1 MQTTSLSFKSSSHVA
16 AYKGQ
21 GGVEWIGEQAEKRRR
36 RRRRRRLDTPTY
48 RPKTVSFIKNVKIT
62 HTHIIKA
69 QQMAQT
75 ATAAASTTLIWGRY
89 IYSIV

>member
-16 AYKGQ
+16 AYRGQ
-21 GGVEWIGEQAEKRRR
+21 GGVEDRRIGEQAEKRRR

-89 IYSIV
+89 I